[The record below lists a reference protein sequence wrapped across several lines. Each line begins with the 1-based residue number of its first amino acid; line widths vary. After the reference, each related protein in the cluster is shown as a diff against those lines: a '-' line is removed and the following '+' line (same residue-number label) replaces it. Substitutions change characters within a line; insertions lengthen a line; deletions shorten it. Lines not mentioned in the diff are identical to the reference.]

1 MGTEPLGALGG
12 TCQIGQTGVERD
24 ISGVL
29 DELIRCRVVTPMAR
43 TGNLGSAI
51 ENELDRKVDLFT
63 LSLARNLDAIGES
76 RDGTMSPARAAIL
89 RQMLVQRMGEVVG
102 AIDVSPSEGLGKGR
116 FADVLVRQSTQHMLG
131 PIVSVENFDLVHPLR
146 RGNPHGQGGYGGK
159 EDLHGSGVSA
169 AGGEVVVGDWQHK
182 MCRRNSYLLHCDVVR
197 SRIRVGGAAAQRR
210 S

>member
-24 ISGVL
+24 VSGVL
-29 DELIRCRVVTPMAR
+29 DELIRCRVVTAMAR

-51 ENELDRKVDLFT
+51 ENELDRKVNLFT
-63 LSLARNLDAIGES
+63 LSLAGNLDAIGES
-76 RDGTMSPARAAIL
+76 RDGTMSPARATIL

-116 FADVLVRQSTQHMLG
+116 FADVLVRQSTQHMFG
-131 PIVSVENFDLVHPLR
+131 PIVSVENFDLVHPLLR

-159 EDLHGSGVSA
+159 EDLHGSGVS
-169 AGGEVVVGDWQHK
+169 Q
-182 MCRRNSYLLHCDVVR
+182 DVPYR
-197 SRIRVGGAAAQRR
+197 DICSM
-210 S
+210 